1 MDVRKIR
8 ESLGLSRAE
17 FAKKVDV
24 SVSCVESWEYGR
36 RNPSKQARMVIENI
50 ERGGNDSIQ

>member
-17 FAKKVDV
+17 FAEKVGV

-50 ERGGNDSIQ
+50 ERWGNDSIQ

>member
-24 SVSCVESWEYGR
+24 SVSCVESWEYNR
-36 RNPSKQARMVIENI
+36 RNPSKQSKKLIEI
-50 ERGGNDSIQ
+50 LQMEHEK